1 MMICKYCLY
10 SYSACDND
18 VVIERITS
26 ECSKD
31 VLYASVLPMV
41 MIDFNRVV
49 IVLEEEFE
57 CKKNVLVELDD
68 VDTLV
73 VAVVVGVGIDDFCC
87 VKYLNT

>member
-1 MMICKYCLY
+1 
-10 SYSACDND
+10 
-18 VVIERITS
+18 
-26 ECSKD
+26 
-31 VLYASVLPMV
+31 

-57 CKKNVLVELDD
+57 CKKNALVELDD

-73 VAVVVGVGIDDFCC
+73 VAVVVVGVGIDDFCC

>member
-1 MMICKYCLY
+1 M
-10 SYSACDND
+10 
-18 VVIERITS
+18 T
-26 ECSKD
+26 
-31 VLYASVLPMV
+31 
-41 MIDFNRVV
+41 DFNRVV
-49 IVLEEEFE
+49 IVLEEDFE